1 MKISEIAI
9 NNYRAF
15 YNEKGEELSKY
26 RIKLGT
32 AKNLLIYGEN
42 GSGKSSLF
50 KGLKDFFISAVDPK
64 RRLIRNVFTDALELE
79 EEPFVEVTFNRIG
92 EENSIF
98 RFSHDP
104 HQTNTNQEFLRTV
117 MMSKSFMTYRDL
129 MRIHFFDDPEVNL
142 FGFLFELEGLLT
154 ELPNPVSSQPETNL
168 KMGDLLKNV
177 RSKPDEIN
185 IHDFTNGVN
194 QILAD
199 VTKSLNCLLRYF
211 DDSMTVSFSSLTEG
225 DVEKGVFKI
234 SMNVTYF
241 GIELNKSV
249 EKYHHFLNEARLSAL
264 AVCIFLAAHL
274 SIPSGP
280 YKILFLD
287 DIFTGLDTSNRMPLL
302 HILTEKIIAGTDSDT
317 FTNHQ
322 IILTT
327 YDRQWYELA
336 KNHLGKR
343 DWCFLEMYIDKHT
356 NHFDH
361 PALLPGESDLGK
373 AQFYFRTHQYP
384 ACANYQ
390 RKICESL
397 LKRFLPED
405 KKYDALPNGDIKP
418 VEKLATLI
426 DRFENYMVDNGMDFS
441 VFSKIKI
448 CLRAFMNPLSHD
460 DWGSPVYRRE
470 LEEGFKLLK
479 KLDSL
484 KNMKVFKPGDTIRI
498 QQIHPKTKSI
508 FMYSFEIQESVSL
521 ISTDT
526 EKRIGKIIVRPLNM
540 TEIDL
545 KGISKK
551 PVTLSYEPES
561 IDKSLKSVTDYLKIT
576 TPLDPMDAFEWKNG
590 NTYEPLST
598 ILRQ

>member
-15 YNEKGEELSKY
+15 YNEKGEESSKY

-32 AKNLLIYGEN
+32 RKNLLVYGEN

-50 KGLKDFFISAVDPK
+50 KGLKDFFISAVDSK
-64 RRLIRNVFTDALELE
+64 HSLIRNVFSEALELN
-79 EEPFVEVTFNRIG
+79 EEPFVEVTFNRS
-92 EENSIF
+92 EEEQLVF

-117 MMSKSFMTYRDL
+117 MRSKSFMTYKDL

-142 FGFLFELEGLLT
+142 FGFLFEPEGLLT
-154 ELPNPVSSQPETNL
+154 ELPNPVSSRPETNL

-194 QILAD
+194 QILTD

-211 DDSMTVSFSSLTEG
+211 DDSMIVSFSALTET
-225 DVEKGVFKI
+225 DVKKGFFKV

-264 AVCIFLAAHL
+264 AACIFLAAHL
-274 SIPSGP
+274 SIPSAP

-302 HILTEKIIAGTDSDT
+302 DILTEEIIKGTDSDT
-317 FTNHQ
+317 FKNHQ

-327 YDRQWYELA
+327 YDRQWYDLVR
-336 KNHLGKR
+336 NHLGNG

-356 NHFDH
+356 NKFDH
-361 PALLPGESDLGK
+361 PALLPGESDLEK
-373 AQFYFRTHQYP
+373 ARFYFRTHQYP

-397 LKRFLPED
+397 IKKFLPEH
-405 KKYDALPNGDIKP
+405 KKYDSQSGGEIVPVTKLDVFISRLESYLDENGLSFDP
-418 VEKLATLI
+418 FRKLK
-426 DRFENYMVDNGMDFS
+426 D
-441 VFSKIKI
+441 
-448 CLRAFMNPLSHD
+448 CLRVVMNPLSHD
-460 DWGSPVYRRE
+460 DMESPVYRRE
-470 LEEGFKLLK
+470 LELVF
-479 KLDSL
+479 DIINSL
-484 KNMKVFKPGDTIRI
+484 KNLKNTVVIDAGKKIHFKGV
-498 QQIHPKTKSI
+498 HAKTGIEREYISQVLSPVRKIECAGVIKIARFQLLPLTEQDAGKNKIKIS
-508 FMYSFEIQESVSL
+508 YNGKFEDVYTTFCHSL
-521 ISTDT
+521 
-526 EKRIGKIIVRPLNM
+526 EIGKSRNPFDDFRLPDG
-540 TEIDL
+540 T
-545 KGISKK
+545 
-551 PVTLSYEPES
+551 
-561 IDKSLKSVTDYLKIT
+561 SLTQLINRT
-576 TPLDPMDAFEWKNG
+576 
-590 NTYEPLST
+590 
-598 ILRQ
+598 